1 MNIGLIAGG
10 GQFPLLF
17 AEKAAQKGYQV
28 HAAAFINE
36 AEKELENFVQ
46 SIQWLNLGQLGRLV
60 KFFKN
65 KNITQA
71 VMLGSIKKT
80 RIFTDIKPDLKAL
93 TLIAKMGHT
102 HDDGVLTRFADF
114 LEKQGIKI
122 NPSTFLLPE
131 LISPKGFWTK
141 KKPDKA
147 EKKDIKIGWDIAKKI
162 GDLDIGQSIVIGN
175 GTVLAVEA
183 ADGTDATIKRGAKLC
198 KGNAIVIKCSKPN
211 QDLRFDVPASG
222 INTIK
227 TMYES
232 GACVLVL
239 EAEKTISFDR
249 QEMIELADKL
259 NISIVAL

>member
-1 MNIGLIAGG
+1 MDIGLIAGG

-17 AEKAAQKGYQV
+17 AKKASQKGYQV
-28 HAAAFINE
+28 HAVAFTNE
-36 AEKELENFVQ
+36 AEKELGNLVQ

-60 KFFKN
+60 KFFKS

-80 RIFTDIKPDLKAL
+80 RIFTDIKPDLKAISF
-93 TLIAKMGHT
+93 IAKMGHT
-102 HDDGVLTRFADF
+102 HDDGILTSFADF

-122 NPSTFLLPE
+122 NPSTFLFPE
-131 LISPKGFWTK
+131 LISPRGCWTK

-183 ADGTDATIKRGAKLC
+183 ADGTDATIKRGAKLG
-198 KGNAIVIKCSKPN
+198 KGNAVVIKCSKPN

-227 TMYES
+227 TMHES
-232 GACVLVL
+232 GASVLVL

-249 QEMIELADKL
+249 KEMIELADKL
-259 NISIVAL
+259 NISIFAK